1 MKIIKNDRDSEYV
14 LMAFD
19 VTTSQMSLIV
29 PDNKHI
35 SAIVSDFEDIGSLSV
50 LDTDDDSLTVY
61 TDYKIVSSATRLNN
75 GILLII
81 ERSDA

>member
-1 MKIIKNDRDSEYV
+1 MKIIKNDRNSEYI

-29 PDNKHI
+29 SDNKRM
-35 SAIVSDFEDIGSLSV
+35 STIVSDFEDIGSLSV
-50 LDTDDDSLTVY
+50 LDTDDDCLTVY
-61 TDYKIVSSATRLNN
+61 TDYKIVSSATRLSN

>member
-29 PDNKHI
+29 PDNKRI
-35 SAIVSDFEDIGSLSV
+35 SEIVSDFEDIGSLSV